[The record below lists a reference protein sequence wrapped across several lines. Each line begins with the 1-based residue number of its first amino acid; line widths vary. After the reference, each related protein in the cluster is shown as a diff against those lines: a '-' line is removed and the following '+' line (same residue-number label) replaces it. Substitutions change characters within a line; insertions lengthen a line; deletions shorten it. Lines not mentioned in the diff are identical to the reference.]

1 MVLSVA
7 AAPAATQG
15 SYPAK
20 PIRLLVGFATG
31 GGQDIVARIV
41 AKKLTEAWGQ
51 SVIVENRSG
60 ANGMIAAETAAKAV
74 PDGYTLHIFTIND
87 TINASVR
94 KLAYDATRDF
104 APITRLSNV
113 AYIVTVHPSLP
124 VKTVRELI
132 AFAKTRPGQ
141 LTHGSS
147 GSGSGIHLAT
157 ELFKSVAGI
166 DIVHVPYKGSG
177 PALVDLMGG
186 QLQLYFA
193 TIPSVTPHA
202 KTGRIRPLA
211 VTSETRSPIFPQV
224 PTVAEAGLPGYEAG
238 SWNGIV
244 APART
249 SHAIV
254 TLLNREIVKM
264 LKAPDTMEWFS
275 SQGSDPGGSTPDEF
289 ARFIKSEIEKW
300 SRVVK
305 TVGIR
310 AD

>member
-1 MVLSVA
+1 LVLSA
-7 AAPAATQG
+7 AAVPAAAQG
-15 SYPAK
+15 GYPAK

-31 GGQDIVARIV
+31 GGQDIAARIV
-41 AKKLTEAWGQ
+41 ARKLTEEWGQ
-51 SVIVENRSG
+51 SVIVENRAG
-60 ANGMIAAETAAKAV
+60 ANGIIAAETAAKAV
-74 PDGYTLHIFTIND
+74 PDGYTLHVFTIND
-87 TINASVR
+87 TINAGMR

-104 APITRLSNV
+104 AAITRLSNV
-113 AYIVTVHPSLP
+113 AYVVVVHPSLP
-124 VKTVRELI
+124 VKTLQELI
-132 AFAKTRPGQ
+132 ALAKARPGQ

-157 ELFKSVAGI
+157 ELFKSMAGI
-166 DIVHVPYKGSG
+166 DIVHVPYKGTG

-186 QLQLYFA
+186 QIQLYFSTMSSA
-193 TIPSVTPHA
+193 TPHA

-211 VTSETRSPIFPQV
+211 VTSERRSPIFPQV
-224 PTVAEAGLPGYEAG
+224 PTVAEAGLPGCEAG

-249 SHAIV
+249 PDAIV
-254 TLLNREIVKM
+254 TILNREIVKM
-264 LKAPDTMEWFS
+264 IKAPDVMELFS
-275 SQGSDPGGSTPDEF
+275 SQGADPGGSTPEEF